1 METLWVLGVISA
13 VKTVSPAI
21 PNIAWDLMKMQ
32 TMKRKEKRMNKK
44 LGKALIFAAG
54 AAVGAVISAFV
65 TNRVVEKTY
74 RDAADEEIF
83 EANRIANDRIK
94 KYKEEIKELQ
104 EKISRQKVT
113 INTLADQVRE
123 GKGDGDL
130 SDILSDDEDGEDDPR
145 LRSAVKKVERKTEK
159 TTYTRY
165 TGRYGGTKVEEPEEE
180 DTEFPFS
187 EVDPEEEE
195 DCVREN
201 SPRLI
206 DEDTFSNTAMS
217 YSKEDLYFFLY
228 DGKVVSEDGEWIE
241 NYQALT
247 GPFDENKDAGDEI
260 YIRNDELAVDYRI
273 EFRAGYGEEAISMTD
288 IWDEE

>member
-1 METLWVLGVISA
+1 
-13 VKTVSPAI
+13 
-21 PNIAWDLMKMQ
+21 
-32 TMKRKEKRMNKK
+32 MNKK

-94 KYKEEIKELQ
+94 KYKDEIKELK

-123 GKGDGDL
+123 NKGDGDL
-130 SDILSDDEDGEDDPR
+130 SDILGEDEDGEDDPR
-145 LRSAVKKVERKTEK
+145 LRSTVKKVERKIEDSREFRK
-159 TTYTRY
+159 NPTYTRY
-165 TGRYGGTKVEEPEEE
+165 SGRYGGTKVEEPEEE
-180 DTEFPFS
+180 DAEFPYS

-195 DCVREN
+195 DCIRDN

-206 DEDTFSNTAMS
+206 DEDTFSNTALS
-217 YSKEDLYFFLY
+217 YSKEDLYYFLF

-247 GPFDENKDAGDEI
+247 GPFDTNRDAGDEI
-260 YIRNDELAVDYRI
+260 YVRNDELAVDYRI
-273 EFRAGYGEEAISMTD
+273 EFRAGFGEEAISMTD
-288 IWDEE
+288 IWEDED